1 MHLALLVILKI
12 TFESKRKNSL
22 REIFNAFEFY
32 AGAIFYK
39 KISLKTNDHFFPC
52 FQSDINLL
60 ILIFIF
66 QSFFS
71 CHCKFSCL

>member
-12 TFESKRKNSL
+12 TFESKDKNSL
-22 REIFNAFEFY
+22 CEIFNAFEFY

-39 KISLKTNDHFFPC
+39 KISLKTIDYFFPC
-52 FQSDINLL
+52 SQSDINLL

-66 QSFFS
+66 RSSFS
-71 CHCKFSCL
+71 RHCKFLCL